1 MNFNYYL
8 SPHYLIYLWVQ
19 SRLKNLF
26 LIGLLGLLTLPVG
39 AQEGTKQLMPN
50 AVDILY
56 IELNAAGSDFASY
69 TSSPRERLYIY
80 LKAGEKL
87 HFGMKMSDP
96 IDGSAGIPDNT
107 TFRIKDPSGTIAF
120 PQTTFPDPARP
131 TGYIADYTQATAGPN
146 GAVLNGVSISTG
158 YAPFVFTATTTGD
171 HYLEFETWNQ
181 INPFRVPNNRRTY
194 IEFFDATVT
203 DAANN
208 VITNPSNPNRSA
220 GRVWSRQW
228 ALVNKSFTANPIKA
242 SFFIYTADGF
252 VNRVQYD
259 MSTFSY
265 LFVSNTFGV
274 RKTADSFINRQ
285 SIVGNA
291 FNSQDISQH
300 KIFLNDPDL
309 SVYPN
314 SSKDPRAKIWFNNRQ
329 IYDYLQTRNPQSLP
343 LNPGVIPL
351 NANENGCPHPTY
363 AIFRIE
369 SNIAGQLQI
378 NLDLDGNGFNLAGG
392 VDRVLVQ
399 DVRPD
404 TVAFLTWD
412 LKDALGQPIPVGTNF
427 SAKAIFLLAGITHF
441 PIYDVETMNSVQ
453 TEAVRPYNRLNPTL
467 YWDDLDLQTNGSTLT
482 IHPTSAASQLI
493 PNAPTARRWVYN
505 NSNNSVNNGNL
516 NTVNSWFSGL
526 ELVTDFQYTIN
537 ASGLCVND
545 NCDQD
550 NLPNI
555 NDTDDDNDGLPDM
568 AEYTVSIDPYGD
580 EDNDGVFNYR
590 DSNLAGF
597 LDTNNDGIND
607 VYDQDKDGIINSCD
621 LDSDNDGIADVIEA
635 GGIDS
640 NSNGL
645 IYDNT
650 FTDIDLDGLDD
661 LVDPSIVGGTSGIA
675 LANLDSDNDGVKNAY
690 DIDSDSDGI
699 PDNREAQTTP
709 GYKAPLIAG
718 TIDSDGDGL
727 NDAYDPFFNA
737 NNTLAPFNAFGTSIA
752 NGVYILPVN
761 TDNLA
766 GDAPDILD
774 ADSDN
779 DLARDWVEG
788 FDDNENNSTLE
799 DLLIRAAVY
808 ETVKNNPG
816 HYPNTDANTNG
827 LPDWLDDQDN
837 DGVPNYQDAGNSF
850 FRDSD
855 RDGLID
861 LYDEDALGKGYGNT
875 TIPFAE
881 PDNNNNGAPNYRD
894 VQTVVCLQAPVTTF
908 TGNTTLCEGEN
919 LVLTANQA
927 TAISYTWRKGTT
939 IVGNTKTLTINN
951 IALANAGNDYT
962 LEVDNGSCK
971 QISGLFSVSVTVAP
985 DVTFTGATTACEGTN
1000 LVLTANQNPAF
1011 SYTWRKGTTVI
1022 SNNKALTI
1030 NNLTNANAGNDYTLE
1045 VNTGSCVRTSN
1056 TFSIVVSAQP
1066 QVGLAVSA
1074 VSANICLNA
1083 SGIIQIAN
1091 SESDVTYQLKLNN
1104 TNVGTATTGNGGTLP
1119 INTGS
1124 LSLAGDYI
1132 YSVEASRSGCSLVLL
1147 TQTATITVLAN
1158 PKTDLG
1164 LSAESSVLCVGNTGT
1179 NILIQ
1184 NSEVD
1189 VTYQLRNGTTNLGTA
1204 TLGNGSTLSL
1214 PTGAINTTTT
1224 FNVLAQRSNCTAVQL
1239 AQTAQVG
1246 INPNPDL
1253 LLSVTALE
1261 SILCENNTGTSV
1273 VINNTQTDVSYQL
1286 RNGTTN
1292 IGNAFLGNGG
1302 NLQLPTGAITT
1313 TTTFNVLA
1321 SRNGCTPQQL
1331 TNTAQVFV
1339 NPLPNINLSVTPS
1352 QSIICGFENTGTTI
1366 KIDNSE
1372 LFVNY
1377 QLQKDGNDIGMTVA
1391 GTGGTIELPTGKVLN
1406 EGVNTYT
1413 ILAIRQACEGVEL
1426 TQKAEI
1432 TLVPELN
1439 LGLDVSIDNS
1449 VLCGANT
1456 GTNIQ
1461 VINSQVGVSYQLRVG
1476 LINVGNPIIGNGNTI
1491 SLPSGAITVNG
1502 ITTFNVLASRGGC
1515 TSAPLTETVEV
1526 SLNKLPEA
1534 NLTLQVQNP
1543 NLCVGN
1549 TGTDIIVKNS
1559 EAGVFYQLQDSNN
1572 NNLGNAQAG
1581 NGGDLLLPT
1590 GTLGTLGANT
1600 FSVIGVVTNCTAV
1613 KIANDLIINVFN
1625 NIVPTINISN
1635 GQGGICAGQATTLG
1649 VNVTDSGLNPTYRW
1663 FLNNVQVAT
1672 TATFNSTSLK
1682 NGDKIKVEMTSS
1694 IPCTAPVTSAEL
1706 TIQVN
1711 PLPNVQIK
1719 AKTTEGVLGCELE
1732 LTVEG
1737 AQTYTWTPLASIIS
1751 LSPAGDRVVVKPTQ
1765 TTEYIVTGTDAN
1777 GCMNKDTLKITILP
1791 KEELFV
1797 PTLFTP
1803 NGDGSNDKFI
1813 VHAECIAD
1821 INVKVFDRS
1830 GNLVYEARTVE
1841 QATQIGWDG
1850 TLGGREQP
1858 AGKYIWRIEGRCAN
1872 GAPLLYQ
1879 GKNSGTI
1886 NIFR

>member
-1 MNFNYYL
+1 MNLHYYPP
-8 SPHYLIYLWVQ
+8 PHYLTHCFLRFRQQWGFWVG
-19 SRLKNLF
+19 LLF
-26 LIGLLGLLTLPVG
+26 LSILNVS

-50 AVDILY
+50 TNDILY

-69 TSSPRERLYIY
+69 TSPERERLYIY

-87 HFGMKMSDP
+87 HLGMKMSDP
-96 IDGSAGIPDNT
+96 IDGSAGVPDNT
-107 TFRIKDPSGTIAF
+107 TFRIKDPSGAIAF
-120 PQTTFPDPARP
+120 PQTTFPASTRP
-131 TGYIADYTQATAGPN
+131 TGFIADYTQATAGPN
-146 GAVLNGVSISTG
+146 GAILNGVAISTG
-158 YAPFVFTATTTGD
+158 YTPFIFTATTTGD
-171 HYLEFETWNQ
+171 HYIEFETWNLT
-181 INPFRVPNNRRTY
+181 NPFRTPNNRRTY

-208 VITNPSNPNRSA
+208 IITNPSNPNRSA

-242 SFFIYTADGF
+242 SFYIYTDDGF

-274 RKTADSFINRQ
+274 RKTADSYINRQ

-291 FNSQDISQH
+291 FNAQDISQH
-300 KIFLNDPDL
+300 KVFLNDPDL

-314 SSKDPRAKIWFNNRQ
+314 SSKEPTAKIWFNNRQ
-329 IYDYLQTRNPQSLP
+329 IYDYQQTRSPQSLP
-343 LNPGVIPL
+343 LNPGIIPL
-351 NANENGCPHPTY
+351 NANQNGCPHPTY

-369 SNIAGQLQI
+369 SNIAGQLQV
-378 NLDLDGNGFNLAGG
+378 NLDLDNNGFNLAGG
-392 VDRVLVQ
+392 IDRVLFQ
-399 DVRPD
+399 DVKSD
-404 TVAFLTWD
+404 TIAFLTWD
-412 LKDALGQPIPVGTNF
+412 LKDALGQPIPAGTNF

-453 TEAVRPYNRLNPTL
+453 TEAVRPYNRFNPTL
-467 YWDDLDLQTNGSTLT
+467 YWDDLDLQTSGSTLT
-482 IHPTSAASQLI
+482 IHPTSAATQLI
-493 PNAPTARRWVYN
+493 PNATTARRWVYN
-505 NSNNSVNNGNL
+505 GNNNSFNNGNL

-537 ASGLCVND
+537 TSGLCIND

-550 NLPNI
+550 NIPNV

-568 AEYTVSIDPYGD
+568 AEYIVNIDPYGD

-590 DSNLAGF
+590 DSNLVGF
-597 LDTNNDGIND
+597 IDANNDGIND
-607 VYDQDKDGIINSCD
+607 VFDQDKDGIINSCD
-621 LDSDNDGIADVIEA
+621 LDSDNDGISDVIEA
-635 GGIDS
+635 GGVDA

-650 FTDIDLDGLDD
+650 FTDIDLDGLEDTID
-661 LVDPSIVGGTSGIA
+661 PLVVGGTAGTP
-675 LANLDSDNDGVKNAY
+675 LLNLDSDLDGVKNFL
-690 DIDSDSDGI
+690 DKDTDSDGI
-699 PDNREAQTTP
+699 PDNREGQTTP
-709 GYKAPLIAG
+709 GYKTPLSSG

-737 NNTLAPFNAFGTSIA
+737 NNTLAPFSAFGTSIA
-752 NGVYILPVN
+752 NGTYLIPVN

-788 FDDNENNSTLE
+788 FDDNENGASLE

-827 LPDWLDDQDN
+827 LPDWLDDQDT
-837 DGVPNYQDAGNSF
+837 DGVPNYQDAQSSF
-850 FRDSD
+850 FRDTD
-855 RDGLID
+855 KDGMID
-861 LYDEDALGKGYGNT
+861 LYDEDAQGKGYGNT

-908 TGNTTLCEGEN
+908 SGNTTLCEGEN
-919 LVLTANQA
+919 LILTANQA
-927 TAISYTWRKGTT
+927 TAISYTWRKGNT
-939 IVGNTKTLTINN
+939 IVGNAKTLTING
-951 IALANAGNDYT
+951 IALSNAGNDYT

-971 QISGLFSVSVTVAP
+971 QISNLFSVSVTVAP
-985 DVTFTGATTACEGTN
+985 DITFTGATTACEGTN
-1000 LVLTANQNPAF
+1000 LVLTANQNPAV
-1011 SYTWRKGTTVI
+1011 SYTWRKGNTIVGNAKI
-1022 SNNKALTI
+1022 LTI
-1030 NNLTNANAGNDYTLE
+1030 NNLANTDAGNDYTLE

-1056 TFSIVVSAQP
+1056 AFSIAVSSQP
-1066 QVGLAVSA
+1066 KIDLAVSA
-1074 VSANICLNA
+1074 LSASICLNA
-1083 SGIIQIAN
+1083 SGIVQIAN
-1091 SESDVTYQLKLNN
+1091 SEADVIYQLKLNN
-1104 TNVGTATTGNGGTLP
+1104 TNIGAAINGNGSTLP
-1119 INTGS
+1119 INTGN
-1124 LSLAGDYI
+1124 LSSAGDYV
-1132 YSVEASRSGCSLVLL
+1132 YSVEALRSGCTLVVL
-1147 TQTATITVLAN
+1147 TQTATITVLAQ
-1158 PKTDLG
+1158 PKTDLN
-1164 LSAESSVLCVGNTGT
+1164 LSAETTTLCVGNTGT

-1184 NSEVD
+1184 NSEAD

-1204 TLGNGSTLSL
+1204 LNGNGGILAL
-1214 PTGAINTTTT
+1214 PTGAINANTT
-1224 FNVLAQRSNCTAVQL
+1224 FNVLAQRGNCTAIQL
-1239 AQTAQVG
+1239 TQTAQVTV
-1246 INPNPDL
+1246 NPNPDL
-1253 LLSVTALE
+1253 LLSVSVLE
-1261 SILCENNTGTSV
+1261 SILCENNSGTSV

-1286 RNGTTN
+1286 RIGISN
-1292 IGNAFLGNGG
+1292 IGNSVSGNGG
-1302 NLQLPTGAITT
+1302 NIEIPTGAISTT
-1313 TTTFNVLA
+1313 TVFNVLA
-1321 SRNGCTPQQL
+1321 TRNGCIPQQL
-1331 TNTAQVFV
+1331 SNTVEVFV
-1339 NPLPNINLSVTPS
+1339 NPLPKINLVVSPS

-1377 QLQKDGNDIGMTVA
+1377 QLQSGGNDIGMTVA

-1406 EGVNTYT
+1406 EGLNTYT

-1439 LGLDVSIDNS
+1439 LGLDVSVDNS

-1456 GTNIQ
+1456 GTNLN
-1461 VINSQVGVSYQLRVG
+1461 VIDSQLGVSYQLRVG
-1476 LINVGNPIIGNGNTI
+1476 LINLGNPMIGTGNTI
-1491 SLPSGAITVNG
+1491 SLPTGAITANG
-1502 ITTFNVLASRGGC
+1502 ITTFNVLASRAGC
-1515 TSAPLTETVEV
+1515 TAAPLTETVEV
-1526 SLNKLPEA
+1526 SLNKLPET

-1543 NLCVGN
+1543 SLCVGN
-1549 TGTDIIVKNS
+1549 TGTDIIIKNS

-1572 NNLGNAQAG
+1572 NNLGTAQAG
-1581 NGGDLLLPT
+1581 NGGDLLLST
-1590 GTLGTLGANT
+1590 GVITNLGANT
-1600 FSVIGVVTNCTAV
+1600 FKVMGVVTNCSPV

-1625 NIVPTINISN
+1625 NIIPTVSISG
-1635 GQGGICAGQATTLG
+1635 GQSGICAGQPTVLG
-1649 VNVTDSGLNPTYRW
+1649 VNATDAGLNPTYRW

-1672 TATFNSTSLK
+1672 TATFSSNLLK
-1682 NGDKIKVEMTSS
+1682 NGDKVKVEMTSS
-1694 IPCTAPVTSAEL
+1694 IPCTAPITSAEL

-1737 AQTYTWTPLASIIS
+1737 AQTYTWTPLASIIN
-1751 LSPAGDRVVVKPTQ
+1751 LSPSGNRVVVKPTQ

-1777 GCMNKDTLKITILP
+1777 GCTNKDTLKITILP

-1803 NGDGSNDKFI
+1803 NGDKNNDVFI

-1858 AGKYIWRIEGRCAN
+1858 TGKYIWRIEGKCAN
-1872 GAPLLYQ
+1872 GLPLLYQ

-1886 NIFR
+1886 NLFR